1 MANEGGELRGA
12 LRSQVAPD
20 GAADASGEES
30 DLSGSHCPTENA
42 RTRYVPKTHVI
53 DENIQ
58 MAGRDKRWLPKA
70 GNERFLEIRKEK
82 SRALMAVF
90 IIIITFF

>member
-1 MANEGGELRGA
+1 M
-12 LRSQVAPD
+12 
-20 GAADASGEES
+20 
-30 DLSGSHCPTENA
+30 
-42 RTRYVPKTHVI
+42 I
-53 DENIQ
+53 DKNIQ

-90 IIIITFF
+90 IIIIITFF